1 MRTVTTDLGVA
12 ACLVENNKILLV
24 KEAKG
29 PQKYHWG
36 LPKGTVDEGELP
48 QIAVIRE
55 LKEECGVDG
64 IVQGLVGMRECMIKQ
79 TPAIFLAYYVSTEN
93 SIVRIDNDEID
104 DFGWFE
110 QDLGDS
116 IAPRIPPGPSENYR
130 YGHLESNALIG
141 IEFGEFRQKL
151 KNREQGDEI
160 RRAPLEQR

>member
-1 MRTVTTDLGVA
+1 MRTVTKDLGVA

-29 PQKYHWG
+29 TQKYHWG

-55 LKEECGVDG
+55 LKEECGIDG

-110 QDLGDS
+110 EKDCC
-116 IAPRIPPGPSENYR
+116 RC
-130 YGHLESNALIG
+130 
-141 IEFGEFRQKL
+141 
-151 KNREQGDEI
+151 
-160 RRAPLEQR
+160 

>member
-36 LPKGTVDEGELP
+36 LPKGMVDEGELP

-55 LKEECGVDG
+55 LKEECGIDG

-110 QDLGDS
+110 EKDFEGLEWISSAMKEIAKKSLNDYNGKLIDYS
-116 IAPRIPPGPSENYR
+116 IERGRSYFL
-130 YGHLESNALIG
+130 YL
-141 IEFGEFRQKL
+141 
-151 KNREQGDEI
+151 
-160 RRAPLEQR
+160 

>member
-36 LPKGTVDEGELP
+36 LPKGTVDEEELP

-55 LKEECGVDG
+55 LKEECGIDG

-110 QDLGDS
+110 EKDFEDLEWISSAMKEIAKKSLNDYNGKLIDYS
-116 IAPRIPPGPSENYR
+116 IERGRSYFL
-130 YGHLESNALIG
+130 YL
-141 IEFGEFRQKL
+141 
-151 KNREQGDEI
+151 
-160 RRAPLEQR
+160 